1 MKFLLFTSTRSLSPL
16 TLLVFEY
23 DEIIVQ
29 GDDVEGEEEEDD
41 DDDDDDDDE
50 EEADDN
56 ELDCVASKSFILKSL
71 KLEYCP

>member
-1 MKFLLFTSTRSLSPL
+1 VKFLLFTSTRSLSPL

-41 DDDDDDDDE
+41 DDDDDDE
-50 EEADDN
+50 EEADDI

>member
-16 TLLVFEY
+16 TLLGLEY
-23 DEIIVQ
+23 DDIFVQ

-41 DDDDDDDDE
+41 DE

-56 ELDCVASKSFILKSL
+56 ELDCGASKSFIRKSL
-71 KLEYCP
+71 KLENECP